1 MSTSPSPSSSSK
13 SDSLSATPSSHN
25 ITQLRSGP
33 KPVISPSSINKLPS
47 LTTVIN
53 TMNAAAATTSSSS
66 SSSSASYSMPNSSK
80 QTTNHYKTSP
90 TFNSQPQ
97 KATSNTNYEVIIYI
111 YIYIYRLQA
120 LFSKEKP
127 IMVSQI
133 CKKSQA
139 EIILG
144 AIST

>member
-13 SDSLSATPSSHN
+13 EDSLSATPSSHN

-53 TMNAAAATTSSSS
+53 TMNAAAATTAAATSSSS
-66 SSSSASYSMPNSSK
+66 SSSSASYSIPNSSS

-97 KATSNTNYEVIIYI
+97 KAISNTNYEVIIYI
-111 YIYIYRLQA
+111 GYKHY
-120 LFSKEKP
+120 F
-127 IMVSQI
+127 
-133 CKKSQA
+133 
-139 EIILG
+139 
-144 AIST
+144 